1 METTRF
7 SLLTDYILFD
17 NNDLPTSL
25 RENDF
30 LLLRL
35 VKNGKKI
42 ESVVHFIRD
51 DHFLRLNKPTGPDGL
66 CIPKLDASSFHG
78 LAKLVAM
85 SLGAT
90 ARRVP
95 TKDEHIAGYKICKTD

>member
-17 NNDLPTSL
+17 HDRRPTAL
-25 RENDF
+25 REDDV

-35 VKNGKKI
+35 VRNGKKI
-42 ESVVHFIRD
+42 ESVIHFIRA
-51 DHFLRLNKPTGPDGL
+51 DHFLRLNRPGGPDGL

-78 LAKLVAM
+78 LVKLIAM
-85 SLGAT
+85 SLGGT
-90 ARRVP
+90 ARRLP
-95 TKDEHIAGYKICKTD
+95 TKDEHVAGYKICRTD